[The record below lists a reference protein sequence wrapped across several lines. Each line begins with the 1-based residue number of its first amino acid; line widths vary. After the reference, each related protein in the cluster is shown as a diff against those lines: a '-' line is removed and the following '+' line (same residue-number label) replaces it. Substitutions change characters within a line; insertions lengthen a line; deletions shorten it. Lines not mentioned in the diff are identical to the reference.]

1 MDKTHS
7 SNIIKT
13 LRRLSKI
20 ERIQRHKP
28 NPYAK
33 FYFTGIKRKDQQQQ
47 NDSLPTPINGVSS
60 KINCLVAKD
69 KNNKPLNGLSSPH
82 LSNFKSSTLN
92 GIHSKSP
99 NNINNPKI
107 SLNENKKSQMS
118 YRQSPRSLL
127 KPKAALENSNSSQN
141 QTKLNSPIITRSSL
155 IGYKIPKKRQEH
167 NTQSHANTGKTY
179 SIICN

>member
-1 MDKTHS
+1 MDKTRS

-33 FYFTGIKRKDQQQQ
+33 FYFTGIKRKDQQD
-47 NDSLPTPINGVSS
+47 DSLPTPINGISS

-141 QTKLNSPIITRSSL
+141 QTKLNSPITTRSSL
-155 IGYKIPKKRQEH
+155 IGYKIPKKRQE
-167 NTQSHANTGKTY
+167 QSHANTGKTY
-179 SIICN
+179 SIISN